1 MNVNR
6 TFLTIA
12 ALGVTGASAS
22 TYTVKDGD
30 TLASVAEA
38 ANVEPTEL
46 LALNNLTSGTLQVGQ
61 TIKIGKSSFIKP
73 VMAGNTTPAD
83 TTRPVVA
90 AADAVTVALGVISA
104 APQSI
109 APSSPTALTAQ
120 SVALPA
126 VSTAPVVK
134 AASISAQPVKAQTT
148 KAEPVV
154 LGEKTD
160 ATPKRFS
167 TPLVAAPVKTPTS
180 SAKVVAS
187 TPVVSKFATKK
198 SIVAAKPA
206 QAKPVAAKT
215 KAAAKPVAKQVA
227 PAKPAPKVA
236 KKPSASSQL
245 AAQAAAKAR
254 AATATKAAKVA
265 VTKAT
270 PKVATK
276 PAPKTKLVAQSVQPK
291 AKAVAKP
298 KTALMAKSIAK
309 PAVKAAGSAAAKA
322 AKTALAKP
330 VKKAAPKRMV
340 AKVKPKKAAP
350 RKAVAKAKVVR
361 KKAVVAK
368 RRISRGSARL
378 STAASRYLGIRYVLG
393 GMGGRGGIDCSAYTM
408 RVMQQLGVNLPRTS
422 RSQWR
427 VGRAVSSRN
436 LRPGDLVF
444 FNTSGRGV
452 SHVGIYMGN
461 GMFANANSY
470 RGRTLIEP
478 LFGNSY
484 WAKRY
489 IGARRVLN

>member
-83 TTRPVVA
+83 TTRPVA

-134 AASISAQPVKAQTT
+134 AASTSAQSQSTKTT
-148 KAEPVV
+148 KPAPVV

-160 ATPKRFS
+160 VTPKRFS

-206 QAKPVAAKT
+206 KAKPT
-215 KAAAKPVAKQVA
+215 TKPVAKKAAPKKAA
-227 PAKPAPKVA
+227 PAPTAA
-236 KKPSASSQL
+236 KKSSASSQL

-254 AATATKAAKVA
+254 AAAATKAI
-265 VTKAT
+265 KAT
-270 PKVATK
+270 KVATK
-276 PAPKTKLVAQSVQPK
+276 PAPKTKLVAQSVKPK
-291 AKAVAKP
+291 AKAAAKP

-309 PAVKAAGSAAAKA
+309 PAVKAAGGAAAKA
-322 AKTALAKP
+322 AQTALAKP

-368 RRISRGSARL
+368 RRISRGSARI

>member
-61 TIKIGKSSFIKP
+61 TIKLGKSSFIKP
-73 VMAGNTTPAD
+73 VMAGD
-83 TTRPVVA
+83 TSTETSRPVIA
-90 AADAVTVALGVISA
+90 ATDAVTVALGVISA

-109 APSSPTALTAQ
+109 APSAPSAMTAQ

-126 VSTAPVVK
+126 VSTAPMIE
-134 AASISAQPVKAQTT
+134 AASISAKPVQKA

-154 LGEKTD
+154 LGAKTD

-167 TPLVAAPVKTPTS
+167 TPLVAAPVKTQTS

-187 TPVVSKFATKK
+187 TPVVSKFATKNDK
-198 SIVAAKPA
+198 PIVAAKP
-206 QAKPVAAKT
+206 V
-215 KAAAKPVAKQVA
+215 KAAPVAKKIQKAKAA
-227 PAKPAPKVA
+227 PVQKAAVA
-236 KKPSASSQL
+236 KKPSAASQL

-254 AATATKAAKVA
+254 AVQAQKSAKAKTTATK
-265 VTKAT
+265 
-270 PKVATK
+270 
-276 PAPKTKLVAQSVQPK
+276 PKTQLTAQAVA
-291 AKAVAKP
+291 AKP
-298 KTALMAKSIAK
+298 KPK
-309 PAVKAAGSAAAKA
+309 
-322 AKTALAKP
+322 KTALVVKSAGGAAVTAVKTALVGKP
-330 VKKAAPKRMV
+330 AKKAAPKRV
-340 AKVKPKKAAP
+340 FAKVKPKKAAP
-350 RKAVAKAKVVR
+350 KRAVAKAKVTR
-361 KKAVVAK
+361 KAVTAK
-368 RRISRGSARL
+368 RRVSRGGTRI

-408 RVMQQLGVNLPRTS
+408 RVMHQLGVNLPRTS

-444 FNTSGRGV
+444 FNTNGRGV

-470 RGRTLIEP
+470 RGKTLIEP

>member
-61 TIKIGKSSFIKP
+61 TIKLGKSSFIKP
-73 VMAGNTTPAD
+73 VMAGD
-83 TTRPVVA
+83 TSTEEAPRSVIA
-90 AADAVTVALGVISA
+90 ATDAVTVALGVISA

-109 APSSPTALTAQ
+109 APSAPSAMTAQ

-126 VSTAPVVK
+126 VSTAPMIE
-134 AASISAQPVKAQTT
+134 AASISAKPVTKA

-154 LGEKTD
+154 LGAKTD
-160 ATPKRFS
+160 VAPKRFS
-167 TPLVAAPVKTPTS
+167 TPLVAAPVKTQTS

-187 TPVVSKFATKK
+187 TPVVSKFATKNDK
-198 SIVAAKPA
+198 PIVAAKPVKA
-206 QAKPVAAKT
+206 APVAQKA
-215 KAAAKPVAKQVA
+215 KAAPVQKAA
-227 PAKPAPKVA
+227 VA
-236 KKPSASSQL
+236 KKPSAASQL

-254 AATATKAAKVA
+254 AVQAQKSAKATATKPKTQLTAQAIAAK
-265 VTKAT
+265 
-270 PKVATK
+270 P
-276 PAPKTKLVAQSVQPK
+276 
-291 AKAVAKP
+291 KP
-298 KTALMAKSIAK
+298 KTALVVKSAGGA
-309 PAVKAAGSAAAKA
+309 AVTAV
-322 AKTALAKP
+322 KTALVGKP
-330 VKKAAPKRMV
+330 AKKAAPKRV
-340 AKVKPKKAAP
+340 FAKVKPKKAAP
-350 RKAVAKAKVVR
+350 KKAVARAKVARKAVT
-361 KKAVVAK
+361 AK
-368 RRISRGSARL
+368 RRISRGGTRI

-408 RVMQQLGVNLPRTS
+408 RVMHQLGVNLPRTS

-444 FNTSGRGV
+444 FNTNGRGV

-470 RGRTLIEP
+470 RGKTLIEP